1 MAMVVETFIPN
12 FISLLTQIAAREE
25 SAVRRFVDVRE
36 EFERTLVELKNFNAD
51 IVWRSTDGTVTAS
64 LRDIKDVLYNA
75 ADMDIFQLKYDKRRG
90 GCYAFSHRMLQTPRD
105 MKSLHTVLLLNK
117 KLKHII
123 GQSERYRFTSYINP
137 YEDRRVGHHASRMK
151 HSSIVQLS
159 DVVGVQ
165 IEETMWGLLDIMLRE
180 IENPG
185 ANIKIIAIVGAA
197 GIGKST
203 LAKKIFDSKICH
215 NHFDLPIWLNVTRS
229 FDNVD
234 LLKSILRSSY
244 DNMGSYGSVDIPH
257 LVTKI
262 GEFIHGRRV
271 LLVLDDVWSSTLW
284 NDLLRAIFSHSRCGG
299 TVILVTTRN
308 TQVAADME
316 ATHVHKVE
324 KLNTEAA
331 WSLLKKKVT
340 LGDKDEPQIDRL
352 REIGIEIVQKY
363 GMINYDK
370 VIHMLM
376 AEGLF
381 LLDGGSELPEA
392 LGLEY
397 FRQDEALLVEDGK
410 IITTSL
416 PKLLRRVSVSNKGA
430 EYSDLQ
436 THKSIRALISFGNMV
451 IKPSDSLSTLPHLR
465 ILHMNKTKIG
475 TLVDSLHQ
483 LKLLSYLDLSNT
495 DVSEL
500 PHGIGKMKS
509 LQYISLHHCPNL
521 AHLPR
526 SIVNLERLRY
536 LDISETRVMTV
547 PRYFERLVNLV
558 SLKGFPAYVDDT
570 AKGWCTIEEL
580 GPLDQLMHL
589 TIKGL
594 ENISS
599 SSSSTCVKLAEKRHL
614 KSLWICCTSSDAYE
628 QHNQEVFDELR
639 PSPSLEDL
647 TITGYFGRHLPVWLS
662 PSTLENLRWLKLENL
677 RSCTQLPCSFG
688 QLPNLESLCIKHALT
703 IRRIG
708 EEFLVPSS
716 ALVSDSDEEEVESL
730 ISRHFDSVTAS
741 IIVFPKLRKLVFY
754 GMLEWKEWEWD
765 AQLEA
770 MHALENVQISRCR
783 LGRLPP
789 GLACQATALREITIE
804 KVKDLISLENFSS
817 VVELYLHSV
826 SNLEKIANLPKMK
839 KLKISKCPKLKELE
853 AVHALSSIELKD
865 QEMSTL
871 PAYLQVLQLSQLQIA
886 CNLRLLHFISLKDAA
901 LEWDKIKHIEQVEAY
916 ADGYQQT
923 KRCSV
928 LYTKMT
934 GSFVAYMS
942 DTPESGALDEEEPES
957 SSEQPE

>member
-1 MAMVVETFIPN
+1 MGCGRAAARHADGGLLRRCPCSSTDLGGERGSVSHRSGRGAGPFRTVDLGRGVGTKAAAGGQPTQWGVAMPEVFPVLISPFETMAMVVETFIPN

-331 WSLLKKKVT
+331 WSLLKKK
-340 LGDKDEPQIDRL
+340 
-352 REIGIEIVQKY
+352 
-363 GMINYDK
+363 
-370 VIHMLM
+370 
-376 AEGLF
+376 
-381 LLDGGSELPEA
+381 
-392 LGLEY
+392 
-397 FRQDEALLVEDGK
+397 
-410 IITTSL
+410 
-416 PKLLRRVSVSNKGA
+416 
-430 EYSDLQ
+430 
-436 THKSIRALISFGNMV
+436 
-451 IKPSDSLSTLPHLR
+451 
-465 ILHMNKTKIG
+465 
-475 TLVDSLHQ
+475 
-483 LKLLSYLDLSNT
+483 
-495 DVSEL
+495 
-500 PHGIGKMKS
+500 
-509 LQYISLHHCPNL
+509 
-521 AHLPR
+521 
-526 SIVNLERLRY
+526 
-536 LDISETRVMTV
+536 
-547 PRYFERLVNLV
+547 
-558 SLKGFPAYVDDT
+558 
-570 AKGWCTIEEL
+570 
-580 GPLDQLMHL
+580 
-589 TIKGL
+589 
-594 ENISS
+594 
-599 SSSSTCVKLAEKRHL
+599 AEK
-614 KSLWICCTSSDAYE
+614 D
-628 QHNQEVFDELR
+628 
-639 PSPSLEDL
+639 
-647 TITGYFGRHLPVWLS
+647 
-662 PSTLENLRWLKLENL
+662 
-677 RSCTQLPCSFG
+677 
-688 QLPNLESLCIKHALT
+688 
-703 IRRIG
+703 
-708 EEFLVPSS
+708 
-716 ALVSDSDEEEVESL
+716 
-730 ISRHFDSVTAS
+730 
-741 IIVFPKLRKLVFY
+741 
-754 GMLEWKEWEWD
+754 
-765 AQLEA
+765 
-770 MHALENVQISRCR
+770 
-783 LGRLPP
+783 
-789 GLACQATALREITIE
+789 
-804 KVKDLISLENFSS
+804 
-817 VVELYLHSV
+817 
-826 SNLEKIANLPKMK
+826 
-839 KLKISKCPKLKELE
+839 
-853 AVHALSSIELKD
+853 
-865 QEMSTL
+865 
-871 PAYLQVLQLSQLQIA
+871 
-886 CNLRLLHFISLKDAA
+886 
-901 LEWDKIKHIEQVEAY
+901 
-916 ADGYQQT
+916 
-923 KRCSV
+923 
-928 LYTKMT
+928 
-934 GSFVAYMS
+934 
-942 DTPESGALDEEEPES
+942 
-957 SSEQPE
+957 

>member
-1 MAMVVETFIPN
+1 MVAAIHR
-12 FISLLTQIAAREE
+12 IILASSSLSFPI
-25 SAVRRFVDVRE
+25 V
-36 EFERTLVELKNFNAD
+36 LVEVL
-51 IVWRSTDGTVTAS
+51 AS
-64 LRDIKDVLYNA
+64 LRGHN
-75 ADMDIFQLKYDKRRG
+75 
-90 GCYAFSHRMLQTPRD
+90 
-105 MKSLHTVLLLNK
+105 LH
-117 KLKHII
+117 
-123 GQSERYRFTSYINP
+123 
-137 YEDRRVGHHASRMK
+137 D
-151 HSSIVQLS
+151 
-159 DVVGVQ
+159 
-165 IEETMWGLLDIMLRE
+165 
-180 IENPG
+180 
-185 ANIKIIAIVGAA
+185 
-197 GIGKST
+197 
-203 LAKKIFDSKICH
+203 
-215 NHFDLPIWLNVTRS
+215 
-229 FDNVD
+229 
-234 LLKSILRSSY
+234 
-244 DNMGSYGSVDIPH
+244 
-257 LVTKI
+257 
-262 GEFIHGRRV
+262 
-271 LLVLDDVWSSTLW
+271 
-284 NDLLRAIFSHSRCGG
+284 
-299 TVILVTTRN
+299 
-308 TQVAADME
+308 
-316 ATHVHKVE
+316 
-324 KLNTEAA
+324 
-331 WSLLKKKVT
+331 
-340 LGDKDEPQIDRL
+340 
-352 REIGIEIVQKY
+352 

-397 FRQDEALLVEDGK
+397 FRQLVRRNLLEPSDSNYDQSHCAIIPNVLCSFALHIARDEALLVEDGK

-871 PAYLQVLQLSQLQIA
+871 PAYLQHWMKRNQKVRQNNQS
-886 CNLRLLHFISLKDAA
+886 NRHFARI
-901 LEWDKIKHIEQVEAY
+901 QV
-916 ADGYQQT
+916 T
-923 KRCSV
+923 
-928 LYTKMT
+928 T
-934 GSFVAYMS
+934 
-942 DTPESGALDEEEPES
+942 
-957 SSEQPE
+957 